1 MLTVT
6 QANYIKEM
14 REKKG
19 MSIAKIAETTGVCWS
34 TAKKYA
40 DEEVDFAKKPR
51 QRRKRGVMDGFEEYV
66 DAWVEENLLM
76 PAKGRITAKA
86 MYEALLELGFAGSYR
101 TVRHYA
107 REAKQRVQEKNAAA
121 VEQFIRL
128 EHPPGEAQVDFG
140 EFESINPLKPA
151 PETLYHLVMDIPQ
164 SNRRISRVLPGQN
177 SECLFYGLQSMFHE
191 LQGVPPFIVF
201 DNLSPVVSKI
211 VSNSKR
217 ELTDGFIEFQ
227 RIYGFQSQFA
237 APGKGHEKGAV
248 ENAVQ
253 YVRNNYLKPA
263 PEIEPTQE
271 GFEAFNENLQRRMD
285 PDQDTIH
292 YRKKVTVRELWNA
305 DKAALRGLP
314 DTDYVPQRKMTRRVN
329 KYGEIAIDKDRY
341 HIPTAH
347 PGQSVF
353 VQLTWCEVIVYD
365 AYGERLLATLPRTYV
380 HKTRDIDW
388 INTLK
393 VYEHRPRAI
402 EQGLQLKALPVVV
415 RQYLLPEA
423 LAERR
428 SRVQTVLALLAE
440 HSILEVEKALTRA
453 AERNI
458 TGYESIRVLAQSL
471 EVPTSAAPVVD
482 VHSPQEIKDW
492 NPNPAV
498 YDTLLS
504 TEVVV

>member
-1 MLTVT
+1 M
-6 QANYIKEM
+6 
-14 REKKG
+14 
-19 MSIAKIAETTGVCWS
+19 
-34 TAKKYA
+34 
-40 DEEVDFAKKPR
+40 
-51 QRRKRGVMDGFEEYV
+51 
-66 DAWVEENLLM
+66 
-76 PAKGRITAKA
+76 
-86 MYEALLELGFAGSYR
+86 
-101 TVRHYA
+101 
-107 REAKQRVQEKNAAA
+107 
-121 VEQFIRL
+121 
-128 EHPPGEAQVDFG
+128 
-140 EFESINPLKPA
+140 
-151 PETLYHLVMDIPQ
+151 
-164 SNRRISRVLPGQN
+164 
-177 SECLFYGLQSMFHE
+177 
-191 LQGVPPFIVF
+191 F

-329 KYGEIAIDKDRY
+329 KYGEIAIDNDRY

-458 TGYESIRVLAQSL
+458 TGYESIRMLAQSL

-504 TEVVV
+504 TEVIV